1 MPGSSPRLKMAN
13 EDNSGSQLAK
23 HSIGFFLT
31 RLIGTA
37 VDTAVLWALGKYVF
51 ANFFG
56 QYIVAPVISF
66 EIATLVNFVTSY
78 RLVWGTRMREA
89 RGSGLS
95 SLFVAFNLSCIVGF
109 VIKMIFLLLFE
120 KAFGFDA
127 YICNLLALCISG
139 VFNFFMSESVI
150 FRKRYAEPKNVIL
163 GTDELCKAS
172 PLFKSSWGR
181 SVARMLLDIFR
192 VSRINRLYDGA
203 ASSQGIEA
211 CSKVIDGMGCNYM
224 IGNVENLELIPKEGA
239 FVTVSN
245 HPYGGLDGLICIELV
260 GSVRKDYRFV
270 VNNILA
276 RAKSLGDAFITVT
289 PTTTEKK
296 APDAVTVSGIQRLM
310 GRLQEGHGLGCFP
323 SGAVSDYIPRQRKL
337 QDREWQ
343 ESMLRIIKK
352 AGVPVIPIYF
362 PGRNSRFFYFLG
374 LISWKLRLLRLPSE
388 YFNKNRG
395 VHKVIVGEPI
405 SVEEQLQYK
414 DLKEYGQMLRSR
426 VYDMPVPDNCIP
438 RSELFR

>member
-1 MPGSSPRLKMAN
+1 MPSSTPRSEKGS
-13 EDNSGSQLAK
+13 
-23 HSIGFFLT
+23 
-31 RLIGTA
+31 
-37 VDTAVLWALGKYVF
+37 
-51 ANFFG
+51 
-56 QYIVAPVISF
+56 
-66 EIATLVNFVTSY
+66 
-78 RLVWGTRMREA
+78 
-89 RGSGLS
+89 
-95 SLFVAFNLSCIVGF
+95 
-109 VIKMIFLLLFE
+109 
-120 KAFGFDA
+120 
-127 YICNLLALCISG
+127 
-139 VFNFFMSESVI
+139 
-150 FRKRYAEPKNVIL
+150 EPANVIL
-163 GTDELCKAS
+163 GIEELCRVS
-172 PLFKSSWGR
+172 PLFRGR
-181 SVARMLLDIFR
+181 IGHGLARLLMDIFR
-192 VSRINRLYDGA
+192 VSSINRLYDGA
-203 ASSQGIEA
+203 ADSRGIEA
-211 CSKVIDGMGCNYM
+211 CSKVIDGMGCNYL
-224 IGNVENLELIPKEGA
+224 IGNAANLAKIPADGP
-239 FVTVSN
+239 FITVSN

-260 GSVRKDYRFV
+260 GSRRKDYRFV

-296 APDAVTVSGIQRLM
+296 APDSVTMNGVRAIMKQV
-310 GRLQEGHGLGCFP
+310 QEGHGLGCFP

-362 PGRNSRFFYFLG
+362 PGRNSRLFYFLG

-388 YFNKNRG
+388 YFNKHKG

-405 SVEEQLQYK
+405 SVEEQQQYR